1 MTNPLREANEDKRT
15 GRLPSLT
22 GAAIATFA
30 EVASGGVKGRTLVT
44 SVLPNKEMPNMS
56 SFKAE
61 VPQPDNNTPS
71 DKELARLPERRK
83 PNKALIFQTT
93 LLILVCAL
101 LIGGGVWKPDY
112 VNKCRNAIEETG
124 GIAKTK
130 CKGAW
135 KSVQDFFPKSG
146 SKNASKNVEDVH
158 SNNSEAKNLNT
169 LKMKNESSGS
179 STGVLPERKNKD
191 DETSKTSFAQ
201 LNNSDAL
208 VDCSGDVNKSGSNR
222 KKQAQANDG
231 GSTKQSNVN
240 HDAERAEGEELESLA
255 GTPHQEEVSK
265 TTPKANAAKLKLAGG
280 QQQVQQVEAVVDPK
294 NENTSLAGTK
304 EETSEGSEGSNVN
317 DTSRVVEGS
326 GKKDDDTDALVG
338 SGDVNK
344 NGSNL
349 TKQTV
354 VESNQA
360 GGQQQGEQGV
370 QGASEGS
377 GASNVDDT
385 SRDEESE
392 DDDTDALVGSGDD
405 NKSGSKRTMPAQS
418 YDGSSTGQSNLNHD
432 AERAKGVEEDSEGSA
447 CVSSGCYFKAGVQ
460 QVVQKKP
467 EKALNL
473 RKSGLDSVNR
483 AGIRFKKCSNQSPT
497 KEEEEEYIKFI
508 ELTQKMR
515 EVVLEGS
522 SHDQNH
528 EKLSLLFSCINE
540 YKVIREYSS
549 CSPMRDDTL
558 FKNFSSLLD
567 KFFKLR
573 FAYVKP
579 VHRPGFFFWTLH
591 TIEEFWK
598 KLEIPSLGH
607 DDPISNKHPTTIRR
621 DVTART
627 CKYIENFSKDYPDF
641 SKNCD
646 KLKAKYYNGSQ
657 NTEGYYRSF
666 FCNTPFKDPLSYW
679 QFKNYF
685 KRSPNKKDQV

>member
-432 AERAKGVEEDSEGSA
+432 T
-447 CVSSGCYFKAGVQ
+447 Y
-460 QVVQKKP
+460 
-467 EKALNL
+467 AL
-473 RKSGLDSVNR
+473 D
-483 AGIRFKKCSNQSPT
+483 T
-497 KEEEEEYIKFI
+497 KFN
-508 ELTQKMR
+508 ELADDLGK
-515 EVVLEGS
+515 VILEGS
-522 SHDQNH
+522 SHDQYH
-528 EKLSLLFSCINE
+528 EKLSSLFSCIKE

-549 CSPMRDDTL
+549 CSPMRGDTL
-558 FKNFSSLLD
+558 FQKFSWLLD
-567 KFFKLR
+567 AFCKLR
-573 FAYVKP
+573 RVHVKP

-598 KLEIPSLGH
+598 KLEIPSVDHEGTFKDGCNNYPIWNKVKKWFKKLGITSLDH
-607 DDPISNKHPTTIRR
+607 DEGTFKDLKRLIHPFVI
-621 DVTART
+621 ART
-627 CKYIENFSKDYPDF
+627 YKYIENFSKDYPDF

-646 KLKAKYYNGSQ
+646 ELKAKYYYGPQ
-657 NTEGYYRSF
+657 NTEGVEE
-666 FCNTPFKDPLSYW
+666 PFLFNFYKNPLSYW
-679 QFKNYF
+679 RK
-685 KRSPNKKDQV
+685 QVLMREK